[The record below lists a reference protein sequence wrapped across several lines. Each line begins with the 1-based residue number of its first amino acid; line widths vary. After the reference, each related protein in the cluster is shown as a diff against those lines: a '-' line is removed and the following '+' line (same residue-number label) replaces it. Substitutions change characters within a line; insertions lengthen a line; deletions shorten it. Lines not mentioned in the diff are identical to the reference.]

1 MASVFNFFKA
11 VLIPQVKAQDEAPNP
26 QEELKVF
33 TKFPTSWKISYFCF
47 VKFIIAIIRFLQ
59 EKCGERPK
67 IAAYYEKFQ
76 TCNDRVNS
84 RAKTEETCAEELFD
98 YMDALNNCVAETLFS
113 KLK

>member
-1 MASVFNFFKA
+1 M
-11 VLIPQVKAQDEAPNP
+11 
-26 QEELKVF
+26 
-33 TKFPTSWKISYFCF
+33 
-47 VKFIIAIIRFLQ
+47 Q

-67 IAAYYEKFQ
+67 IAAYYEKLQ

-84 RAKTEETCAEELFD
+84 RTKTEETCAEELFD